1 MMKTLVR
8 RPGTAPRAPRVQP
21 PVRLPLYQRG
31 VVLFI
36 ALIVLV
42 AMTMAG
48 IAIMRSVD
56 TGNLISGNVAF
67 KQGTLQGGDWGVN
80 AAITYLVAQANTGQ
94 LNNNFPG
101 QGYTAIGTEP
111 ADWAA
116 DAAWVNSVTVGT
128 DATGNK
134 VEYVI
139 NRLCET
145 AGAPN
150 QVNCAKLQKTGGE
163 AGNSQGFNGA
173 QFTNQPMVFYR
184 VTARVS
190 VPRGSTSI
198 IQFDVALQHS

>member
-1 MMKTLVR
+1 MIKIPTKQSAALTHAMML
-8 RPGTAPRAPRVQP
+8 RPAA
-21 PVRLPLYQRG
+21 RLPLRQRG

-80 AAITYLVAQANTGQ
+80 QAVIYLLAQANTGQ
-94 LNNNFPG
+94 LNNNYPG
-101 QGYTAIGTEP
+101 GGYSAIASEP

-116 DAAWVNSVTVGT
+116 DAAWLNSVTVGT
-128 DATGNK
+128 DAIGNT
-134 VEYVI
+134 VQYVI
-139 NRLCET
+139 NRLCDT
-145 AGAPN
+145 QGAPN

-163 AGNSQGFNGA
+163 AGNSQGFMGA
-173 QFTNQPMVFYR
+173 QFTNQPMIFYR
-184 VTARVS
+184 ITTRVS
-190 VPRGSTSI
+190 GPRGSTSI
-198 IQFDVALQHS
+198 IQFDVAIQHS